1 MATAPGSNVVGVEEA
16 RWARWL
22 LASRAAA
29 WIWLVVRVWLG
40 YEWLHAAFKKVN
52 TTAARTAWWD
62 SGAAIKSIAS
72 SALAATRL
80 PEHPQVANAWWMS
93 VLHWESSNALWV
105 SRVVVVAE
113 VVIGVA
119 LVLGLFTGVVALLGL
134 VLNFSYMFSGAAG
147 VDPAFVVAAVL
158 LVLAWRNAGWIGLDG
173 LVLPHLGAARRQTPT
188 ASQWDPHLTRS

>member
-1 MATAPGSNVVGVEEA
+1 MATATGSKVVPVQEA
-16 RWARWL
+16 GWVGWL
-22 LASRAAA
+22 LASKVAA

-40 YEWLHAAFKKVN
+40 YEWLHAAFEKLN

-72 SALAATRL
+72 SALAAARL
-80 PEHPQVANAWWMS
+80 PEHPQLANAWWLS

-105 SRVVVVAE
+105 SRLVVVAE
-113 VVIGVA
+113 VAIGVA
-119 LVLGLFTGVVALLGL
+119 LVLGLFTGIVALLGL

-147 VDPAFVVAAVL
+147 VDPAFLLAAIL

-173 LVLPHLGAARRQTPT
+173 LVLPHLGAARRQVAT